1 MVHLKKSTDDELI
14 RRHRLSAMA
23 VGATFCFA
31 IVLMAIGYLH
41 RFPRIPSKYSVAQA
55 FWVAIAMCGLGSV
68 VLRRTKFS
76 AMRLQDVAA
85 LRGISGLLA
94 TLQNTTILL
103 SLIGIAI
110 AIMGFIVTMMAN
122 DWIHVRNAGVIVIGV
137 LLYSYPSRAS
147 WQRVVQ
153 GIERK
158 GLIDSSP
165 VKGNMI

>member
-1 MVHLKKSTDDELI
+1 
-14 RRHRLSAMA
+14 
-23 VGATFCFA
+23 
-31 IVLMAIGYLH
+31 
-41 RFPRIPSKYSVAQA
+41 
-55 FWVAIAMCGLGSV
+55 MCGLGSV